1 MRLSWRA
8 LASGPMQ
15 AILAAIVTLY
25 LKLVGVT
32 TRWQREGFAEP
43 LARLAQGQP
52 MILCFWHGRLAAMP
66 LCHPERRR
74 AAVLISAHRDGRLI
88 ARTIRHFGLATI
100 DGSSTR
106 GGEAGLVECARHLT
120 QGGVVAI
127 APDGPRGP
135 RMRAAAGA
143 LKLASVTGAPVFPVS
158 VATSRRRVLPS
169 WDRFLLPLPFGR
181 GLFLVGEAITLPRE
195 ADGAALETARRT
207 LEARLNALS
216 AEADRRMGQAP
227 IEPAPASPA
236 GAAPAKMQA

>member
-1 MRLSWRA
+1 MRLSWRM
-8 LASGPMQ
+8 LASGPVQ
-15 AILAAIVTLY
+15 AILAMAVALY
-25 LKLVGVT
+25 LKLVGAT

-43 LARLAQGQP
+43 LARLAQGEP
-52 MILCFWHGRLAAMP
+52 FILCFWHGRLAAMP
-66 LCHPERRR
+66 LCHPERSR

-100 DGSSTR
+100 DGSSSR
-106 GGEAGLVECARHLT
+106 GGEAGLVECARRLT

-143 LKLASVTGAPVFPVS
+143 LKLASVTGAPIYPVS
-158 VATSRRRVLPS
+158 VATSRRRVLAS

-181 GLFLVGEAITLPRE
+181 GLFLVGTPIVLPRE
-195 ADGAALETARRT
+195 ADGAALEAARQV

-236 GAAPAKMQA
+236 AREPAKMRA